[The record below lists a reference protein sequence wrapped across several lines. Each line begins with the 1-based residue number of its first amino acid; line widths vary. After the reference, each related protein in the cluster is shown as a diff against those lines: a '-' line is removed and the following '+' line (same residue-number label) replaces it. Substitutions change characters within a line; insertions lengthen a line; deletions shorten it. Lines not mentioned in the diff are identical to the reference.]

1 MPARHQIE
9 ASCPKCLSVNKVELP
24 KKFYNRVNI
33 QCYRCEVKFPWQIK
47 KRTSRIIAVDDV
59 DREKSRRMKTPDFA
73 TISEEE
79 LSRSEISMSGSIS
92 RKIDTE
98 PEESLGGLPRGKMNF
113 RDRATKAESVAS
125 YQSTAGSELSDL
137 SRVDRASVNS
147 AWSTKSRKY
156 KIDEQILHLP
166 KPRRLSRVEVT
177 ECCTYCT
184 ANNLVEVPTK
194 CKSVTVECCV
204 CRSHFQ
210 VKPPTHYQ
218 ISQIRTERGPDAL
231 TVSTWTV
238 KQVGEFLNSLGTQFR
253 KYVKYFEDDRINGEQ
268 FLSLSVLDLRKL
280 QIISPLHQKRL
291 LDEITYLKGM
301 DALSGAHKKE
311 TVKDLQK
318 ERSRLTKRAFGAKAS
333 NDNQKQDKYS
343 SRKLNFRSA
352 LNSSARTPIN
362 SNRPAINPNRTA
374 PQSRGENIDVISK
387 EIGKLFDN
395 VDSSHPR
402 KSKIGPGP
410 LDTPNR
416 NLNDPSRI
424 KYWTRKKD
432 KVTVR
437 CTSCSRQNQIN
448 ISPLAHLDIVSIECY
463 ECSKQFTL
471 SLSKIREKEKS
482 ERFRAKYK
490 LIHRKEKTHLV
501 SERKISHDLA
511 AVEDIIYDD

>member
-98 PEESLGGLPRGKMNF
+98 PEESLGELPRGKMNF

-166 KPRRLSRVEVT
+166 EARRLSRVEVT

-184 ANNLVEVPTK
+184 ANNLVEVPTN

-218 ISQIRTERGPDAL
+218 LSQIRTERGPDAL
-231 TVSTWTV
+231 TVSSWTV

-268 FLSLSVLDLRKL
+268 LLSLSVVDLRNL

-318 ERSRLTKRAFGAKAS
+318 ERNRLTKRAFGAKSS
-333 NDNQKQDKYS
+333 NDNQRQDKYS
-343 SRKLNFRSA
+343 SRKLNLRTALNNGRSS
-352 LNSSARTPIN
+352 LNSSARPPANPNRPAFN
-362 SNRPAINPNRTA
+362 SNRTTPHT
-374 PQSRGENIDVISK
+374 SRGENIDS
-387 EIGKLFDN
+387 
-395 VDSSHPR
+395 VDSPIPR
-402 KSKIGPGP
+402 KNKIGPGP

-416 NLNDPSRI
+416 NVNDPPRI
-424 KYWTRKKD
+424 KYWSRKKD

-471 SLSKIREKEKS
+471 SLSKIREREKS

-490 LIHRKEKTHLV
+490 LIQ
-501 SERKISHDLA
+501 
-511 AVEDIIYDD
+511 